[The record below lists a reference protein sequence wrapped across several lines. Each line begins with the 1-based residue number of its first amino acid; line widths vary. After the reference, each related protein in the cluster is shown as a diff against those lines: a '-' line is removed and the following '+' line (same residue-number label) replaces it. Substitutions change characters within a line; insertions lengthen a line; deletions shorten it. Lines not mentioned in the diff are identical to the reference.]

1 MNRIS
6 VKDDLKNGRNT
17 AKSTKILTW
26 TKEDKQGGNG
36 VGQSG
41 RYVTKQ
47 N

>member
-17 AKSTKILTW
+17 AKSIKILTW

-47 N
+47 Y